1 LLSKSCGL
9 NELLIGGFLITAEV
23 KTTPTKKRKQTMTKE
38 EAIKRLKEV
47 IKKGDTLFTQLCHVS
62 QSGMMRHIKVRQ
74 IKDNRPLDWSMLVS
88 TALDWKEAKN
98 RFGGYNGIKVGGC
111 GMDMGFHL
119 VYTLSSVLYND
130 GYAIKHEW
138 L

>member
-1 LLSKSCGL
+1 
-9 NELLIGGFLITAEV
+9 
-23 KTTPTKKRKQTMTKE
+23 MTKE
-38 EAIKRLKEV
+38 EAIKTLKENIKEGDV
-47 IKKGDTLFTQLCHVS
+47 IYTQLNHTS

-74 IKDNRPLDWSMLVS
+74 IKNNYPLDWSKLVAV
-88 TALDWKEAKN
+88 ALDWKEAKS

-130 GYAIKHEW
+130 GYAIKHNW

>member
-1 LLSKSCGL
+1 MTKK
-9 NELLIGGFLITAEV
+9 EV
-23 KTTPTKKRKQTMTKE
+23 KQQIKK
-38 EAIKRLKEV
+38 EAIDYLKSI
-47 IKKGDTLFTQLCHVS
+47 IKKDDVLYTQLNHVS

-74 IKDNRPLDWSMLVS
+74 LKNSTALDWSRLIS
-88 TALDWKEAKN
+88 IALDWKEAKN

-119 VYTLSSVLYND
+119 VYTLSSVLFDD
-130 GYAIKHEW
+130 GYAIKHQW

>member
-1 LLSKSCGL
+1 
-9 NELLIGGFLITAEV
+9 
-23 KTTPTKKRKQTMTKE
+23 MTKE
-38 EAIKRLKEV
+38 EAIKRLKEE
-47 IKKGDTLFTQLCHVS
+47 IKKGDTLWTQLNHVS
-62 QSGMMRHIKVRQ
+62 QSGMTRHISVRQ
-74 IKDNRPLDWSMLVS
+74 IKKDYPLDWTRLVS
-88 TALDWKEAKN
+88 IALDWKEAKN

-130 GYAIKHEW
+130 GYAIKHSW